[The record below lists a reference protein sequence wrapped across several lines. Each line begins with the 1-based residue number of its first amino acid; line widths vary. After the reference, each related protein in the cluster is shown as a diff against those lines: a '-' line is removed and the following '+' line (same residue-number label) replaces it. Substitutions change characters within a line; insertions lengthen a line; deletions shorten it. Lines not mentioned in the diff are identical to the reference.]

1 MPFRLFYRR
10 ATLGRLEGRPGLEVV
25 VGLVVGLGAA
35 AVAAAA
41 AQARRERRRLV
52 VGGGVEVAVVLGLL
66 EGEEAVERVD
76 RGQEPRRG
84 GAWAGKER
92 FNVAST

>member
-1 MPFRLFYRR
+1 MPFASYRPAR
-10 ATLGRLEGRPGLEVV
+10 PLGRLEGRPGLEVV
-25 VGLVVGLGAA
+25 VGLGLGVGAA

-41 AQARRERRRLV
+41 ARARRERRRLV

-84 GAWAGKER
+84 GAWAAKG
-92 FNVAST
+92 